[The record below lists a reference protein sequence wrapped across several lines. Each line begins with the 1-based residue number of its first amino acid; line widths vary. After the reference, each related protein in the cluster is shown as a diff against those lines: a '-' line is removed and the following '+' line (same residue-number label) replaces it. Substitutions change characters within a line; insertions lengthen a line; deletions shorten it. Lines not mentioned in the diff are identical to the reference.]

1 MFKTYT
7 FKHIQAA
14 EAEEAR
20 LRAEAQAKEAEE
32 KAHQAELLRQQLE
45 DAKLQIK
52 QQAEVSKVASRAVN
66 KSV

>member
-1 MFKTYT
+1 MFVTQ
-7 FKHIQAA
+7 QAE

-32 KAHQAELLRQQLE
+32 KAIQAEQLRLQLE

-52 QQAEVSKVASRAVN
+52 KQAEVRKLFASTVPLWF
-66 KSV
+66 SFLL